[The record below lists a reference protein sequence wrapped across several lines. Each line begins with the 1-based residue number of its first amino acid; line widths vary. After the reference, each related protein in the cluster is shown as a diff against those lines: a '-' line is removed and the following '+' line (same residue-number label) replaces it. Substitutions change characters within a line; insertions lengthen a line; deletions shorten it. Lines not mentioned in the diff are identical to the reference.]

1 MTADKNMEST
11 GQEQDQGTAKGGGRK
26 APRRKAAARGAAAK
40 RSRTAASRRSAASR
54 KASASES
61 GSKPRRSGSAGSSG
75 RSRSSASSGA
85 SRSSATSG
93 ASRSRSSRKSSGSS
107 SSGIA
112 SRFLS
117 RSRRAA
123 GSALEWAAE
132 GASRAVPLAS
142 RTMPDQR
149 MVQRLADERPYML
162 GALGL
167 GIGAM
172 IGLMLPSPLSMRGF
186 SSSRSSGRSRR

>member
-1 MTADKNMEST
+1 MTADKNMDST
-11 GQEQDQGTAKGGGRK
+11 GQDQEQGAAKSVGRK
-26 APRRKAAARGAAAK
+26 TSQRKQAARGAAAK
-40 RSRTAASRRSAASR
+40 RSRPAASRRSAASR
-54 KASASES
+54 KASASEA
-61 GSKPRRSGSAGSSG
+61 GSKSRRSSSAGTSG
-75 RSRSSASSGA
+75 RSRSSSSASSGTG
-85 SRSSATSG
+85 RG
-93 ASRSRSSRKSSGSS
+93 RSSRKSGSS
-107 SSGIA
+107 GSSGIA

-117 RSRRAA
+117 RSRKAA

-172 IGLMLPSPLSMRGF
+172 IGLMLPSPLSMRGM
-186 SSSRSSGRSRR
+186 SSSRSGGRSRR